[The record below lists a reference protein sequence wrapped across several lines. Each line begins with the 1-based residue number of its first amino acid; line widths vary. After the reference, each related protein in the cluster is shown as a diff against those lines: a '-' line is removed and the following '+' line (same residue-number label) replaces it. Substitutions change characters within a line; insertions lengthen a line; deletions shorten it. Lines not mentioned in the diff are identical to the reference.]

1 MRQSPTRCKSVLG
14 ITLNSRDCRS
24 IFLRERDAVQLY
36 QKGGRMVA
44 GDVEDTFF
52 FFFAPRNE
60 RYKQI

>member
-1 MRQSPTRCKSVLG
+1 
-14 ITLNSRDCRS
+14 
-24 IFLRERDAVQLY
+24 LRERDAVQLY